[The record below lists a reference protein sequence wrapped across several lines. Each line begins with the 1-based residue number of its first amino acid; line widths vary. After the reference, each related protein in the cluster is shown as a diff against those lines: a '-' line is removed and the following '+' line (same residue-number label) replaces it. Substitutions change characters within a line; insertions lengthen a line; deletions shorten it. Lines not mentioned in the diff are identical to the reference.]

1 MHEISTVADPTTD
14 NEEYI
19 NEICFNY
26 GVTKSSIRHT
36 VGDDVFCIDW
46 TYWLNKPEWTPEQAV
61 CLIYGVNPLSYDKVK
76 NQQHVEMLRLTAET
90 KGNMTPYNWQQFSFN
105 QKLPSPV
112 QMRSLK
118 ESLLNLSSEANVNIP
133 NKKSKKT
140 SNVDPIFIKF
150 KNLHS
155 NEISFIMMKDHYI
168 KMVIQ
173 GKTLKVLPSHFSLK
187 PKSRDWDLL
196 EKCAINEGLL
206 TKALR
211 SKNTTSNLE
220 LERTKIKT
228 LVSRL
233 RSVIKGS
240 MGLINNPITH
250 QKSTGYQFNF
260 KLMSHEMLTGSLVTK
275 GHDAYKYV
283 DKHIKPDDAAY
294 YDKKFRD
301 DKFVDNND
309 GDERD
314 QSYERNDDDDD
325 DERDQSYER
334 NDDERKDLD
343 YFSNRR
349 Y

>member
-46 TYWLNKPEWTPEQAV
+46 TYWLNKQEWTPEQAV

-112 QMRSLK
+112 QMRSLD
-118 ESLLNLSSEANVNIP
+118 ESLLDLSNKPNVNIS
-133 NKKSKKT
+133 KKQSKKT
-140 SNVDPIFIKF
+140 INVDPIFIDF
-150 KNLHS
+150 KDLHS
-155 NEISFIMMKDHYI
+155 NEISFIMMNDHYI
-168 KMVIQ
+168 KMVIR

-196 EKCAINEGLL
+196 EKCAVNEGLL

-220 LERTKIKT
+220 LERKKIKT

-233 RSVIKGS
+233 RSIIKGS
-240 MGLINNPITH
+240 MGLTNNPITH

-260 KLMSHEMLTGSLVTK
+260 KSMYHEMLSGSLATK
-275 GHDAYKYV
+275 GHDAYHHL

-294 YDKKFRD
+294 YDNKLCK
-301 DKFVDNND
+301 DNFNNN
-309 GDERD
+309 ER
-314 QSYERNDDDDD
+314 DDDD
-325 DERDQSYER
+325 DESDQAYER
-334 NDDERKDLD
+334 NDEERKDFD
-343 YFSNRR
+343 YLSNRR